1 MPGFPVLLHLLELV
15 QTCLLSW
22 WCHPTVCCSFA
33 REAHKLRENFRLL
46 DPQFITERYNLGEAR
61 GKRYT
66 GQSMGSHS
74 TSISMCSPA
83 GKLPEPL
90 PSEFEWRLHYLDV
103 TDEIIDYW
111 WLNSI
116 SSASPLLG
124 MMGGGEVG
132 LFSSKPLITG
142 LVPLAISPH
151 PNQFS
156 SVKSFSHVWL
166 FAIPWTTACQ
176 ASLSI
181 TNSQSPPKPSPLGQW
196 CHPTISSSVVPFSSC
211 PQSFPASGS
220 FPTSQ
225 LFTSSGQSIGVLAST
240 SVLPISIFKIKT
252 QNLGL

>member
-156 SVKSFSHVWL
+156 SVQL
-166 FAIPWTTACQ
+166 
-176 ASLSI
+176 SLSVMSDSLRSHEPRHARPPCPSPTPRVHPNPVHWVSDAI
-181 TNSQSPPKPSPLGQW
+181 QPSHPLSSPSPPALNLSQHQGLFQRV
-196 CHPTISSSVVPFSSC
+196 SSSHQVAKVLEFWLQH
-211 PQSFPASGS
+211 QSFQYQYS
-220 FPTSQ
+220 
-225 LFTSSGQSIGVLAST
+225 
-240 SVLPISIFKIKT
+240 K
-252 QNLGL
+252 